1 MKKREKKK
9 IVLRRRF
16 PCKNQWNVT
25 MPETSFYTL
34 LRNEKRSFPKQCY
47 KTSNSA
53 HLVAPLCWAL
63 PHVQTAGSQGFLQRT
78 LTQSHYAWDHTT
90 WVLHSQHHSPLPQV
104 SHQIHLDGPNW
115 TLKLLDPHIWEANI
129 SSAHTLLNCAP
140 IARNCALIARN
151 CAPIAGYQVVKKVK
165 TCQKHTRGV
174 KSNSFE
180 LGPNV
185 HPPQEAEIRR

>member
-129 SSAHTLLNCAP
+129 SSAHTLFELRPDCAKLRP
-140 IARNCALIARN
+140 DCAKLRPD
-151 CAPIAGYQVVKKVK
+151 CGVPS
-165 TCQKHTRGV
+165 CQKSQDMSKTHKRC
-174 KSNSFE
+174 KIKFF
-180 LGPNV
+180 
-185 HPPQEAEIRR
+185 